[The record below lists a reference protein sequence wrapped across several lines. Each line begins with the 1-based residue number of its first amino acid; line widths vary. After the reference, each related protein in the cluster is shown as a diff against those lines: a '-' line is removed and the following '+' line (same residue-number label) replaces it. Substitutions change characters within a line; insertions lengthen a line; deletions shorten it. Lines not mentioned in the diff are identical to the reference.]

1 MDELKKVLLAG
12 IGLTSM
18 TYDKASEFVKEL
30 IAKGRLTVDE
40 GKQLQSELKRKAK
53 EQTAESQV
61 EHIDNVYA
69 TKQDIERLEDKLD
82 QLLKGLSKHFP
93 RGFMN

>member
-61 EHIDNVYA
+61 EQIDNVYA
-69 TKQDIERLEDKLD
+69 TKKDIERLEDKLD
-82 QLLKGLSKHFP
+82 QLLKGLSKTEE
-93 RGFMN
+93 

>member
-1 MDELKKVLLAG
+1 MDEVKKVLLAG

-18 TYDKASEFVKEL
+18 TYDKATEFVKEL

-82 QLLKGLSKHFP
+82 QLLKGLSKTEE
-93 RGFMN
+93 

>member
-61 EHIDNVYA
+61 EQIDNVYA

-82 QLLKGLSKHFP
+82 QLLKGLLKTEE
-93 RGFMN
+93 

>member
-18 TYDKASEFVKEL
+18 TYDKAL

-40 GKQLQSELKRKAK
+40 GKQLQSELKRKVNEK
-53 EQTAESQV
+53 TAESPEEQS
-61 EHIDNVYA
+61 DDVYA

-82 QLLKGLSKHFP
+82 QLLKGLSKTEE
-93 RGFMN
+93 

>member
-53 EQTAESQV
+53 EQTAENQV
-61 EHIDNVYA
+61 EQIDNVYA

-82 QLLKGLSKHFP
+82 QLLKGLSKTEE
-93 RGFMN
+93 

>member
-61 EHIDNVYA
+61 EHIDNIYA

-82 QLLKGLSKHFP
+82 QLLKGLSKTEE
-93 RGFMN
+93 

>member
-18 TYDKASEFVKEL
+18 TYDKSSEFVKEL

-82 QLLKGLSKHFP
+82 QLLKGLSKTEE
-93 RGFMN
+93 

>member
-12 IGLTSM
+12 TGLTSM
-18 TYDKASEFVKEL
+18 TYDKATEFVKEL

-82 QLLKGLSKHFP
+82 QLLKGLSKTEE
-93 RGFMN
+93 

>member
-53 EQTAESQV
+53 EQTAKSQV

-82 QLLKGLSKHFP
+82 QLLKGLSKTEE
-93 RGFMN
+93 

>member
-18 TYDKASEFVKEL
+18 TYDKATKFVKEL

-40 GKQLQSELKRKAK
+40 GKQLQSELKRKVNEK
-53 EQTAESQV
+53 MVESPEEQS
-61 EHIDNVYA
+61 DDVYA

-82 QLLKGLSKHFP
+82 QLLKGLSKTEE
-93 RGFMN
+93 

>member
-18 TYDKASEFVKEL
+18 TYDKATEFVKEL

-40 GKQLQSELKRKAK
+40 GKHLQSELKRKVNEK
-53 EQTAESQV
+53 TAESPKEQS
-61 EHIDNVYA
+61 DDVYA
-69 TKQDIERLEDKLD
+69 TKQDI
-82 QLLKGLSKHFP
+82 
-93 RGFMN
+93 

>member
-61 EHIDNVYA
+61 EQIDNIYA

-82 QLLKGLSKHFP
+82 QLLKGLSKTEE
-93 RGFMN
+93 

>member
-53 EQTAESQV
+53 EQTSESQV
-61 EHIDNVYA
+61 EQIDNVYA

-82 QLLKGLSKHFP
+82 QLLKGLSKTEE
-93 RGFMN
+93 

>member
-18 TYDKASEFVKEL
+18 TYDKATEFVKEL

-82 QLLKGLSKHFP
+82 QLLKGFSKTEE
-93 RGFMN
+93 

>member
-1 MDELKKVLLAG
+1 MDELKKVLLAW

-18 TYDKASEFVKEL
+18 TYDKATEFVKEL

-40 GKQLQSELKRKAK
+40 GKQLQSELKRKVNEK
-53 EQTAESQV
+53 TAESPKEQS
-61 EHIDNVYA
+61 DDVYA

-82 QLLKGLSKHFP
+82 QLLKGFSKTEE
-93 RGFMN
+93 

>member
-18 TYDKASEFVKEL
+18 TYDKATKFVKEL

-82 QLLKGLSKHFP
+82 QLLKGFSKTEE
-93 RGFMN
+93 

>member
-18 TYDKASEFVKEL
+18 TYDKASEFVKE
-30 IAKGRLTVDE
+30 
-40 GKQLQSELKRKAK
+40 SELKRKAK

-61 EHIDNVYA
+61 EHIDNIYA

-82 QLLKGLSKHFP
+82 QLLKGLSKTEE
-93 RGFMN
+93 

>member
-30 IAKGRLTVDE
+30 IAKGRLTVDK

-61 EHIDNVYA
+61 EQIDNVYA
-69 TKQDIERLEDKLD
+69 TKKDIERLEDKLD
-82 QLLKGLSKHFP
+82 QLLKGLSKTEE
-93 RGFMN
+93 

>member
-30 IAKGRLTVDE
+30 IVKGRLTVDE

-82 QLLKGLSKHFP
+82 QLLKGLSKTEE
-93 RGFMN
+93 

>member
-18 TYDKASEFVKEL
+18 TYDKATEFVKEL

-40 GKQLQSELKRKAK
+40 GKQLQSELKRKASEK
-53 EQTAESQV
+53 TAESQTK
-61 EHIDNVYA
+61 EADDVYA
-69 TKQDIERLEDKLD
+69 TRQDIERLEEKLD
-82 QLLKGLSKHFP
+82 QLLKGLSKTDK
-93 RGFMN
+93 

>member
-18 TYDKASEFVKEL
+18 TYDKASEYVKEW
-30 IAKGRLTVDE
+30 IVKGRLTVDE

-82 QLLKGLSKHFP
+82 QLLKGLSKTEE
-93 RGFMN
+93 

>member
-82 QLLKGLSKHFP
+82 QLLKWLSKTEE
-93 RGFMN
+93 

>member
-18 TYDKASEFVKEL
+18 TYDKATEFVKEL

-82 QLLKGLSKHFP
+82 QLFKGLSKTEE
-93 RGFMN
+93 

>member
-82 QLLKGLSKHFP
+82 QLFKGLSKTEE
-93 RGFMN
+93 